1 MVEMKTLEGPNRL
14 VDRSDDGHGIILETL
29 RDGSEGLRPD
39 RAGIRF
45 GADDVGR
52 KQMDSDP

>member
-1 MVEMKTLEGPNRL
+1 MVQVKTLEGPNRL

-29 RDGSEGLRPD
+29 RDGSESLRSD

>member
-39 RAGIRF
+39 RAGIMV

-52 KQMDSDP
+52 KQMDSAP